1 MNQHET
7 FFSKIGFNYLTY
19 FILTLIFQIILL
31 NAINLINPELCA
43 NYNVI
48 TTSSAIANYILPF
61 PILLFLMKKIP
72 SEKISEH
79 KLDLK
84 TIFLYISITFT
95 LMWIGNIL
103 GLLVNFIIGSAMQT
117 TITNPVHELINTQDI
132 WLNLVLVSI
141 MGPIF
146 EEIFMRKLL
155 IDRTIKYGAKVSIVL
170 SAVIFAFMH
179 GNISQFFYALLMGGF
194 LAYVYIETGKITY
207 TIILHMAVNFMGS
220 VVSLFVQESAN
231 TITQGTYTI
240 PDLSI
245 VIFYFLFIMIMF
257 FFGVI
262 GLFKLKDKNLK
273 SGIELDKP
281 FKTMFI
287 NYGMICFIGF
297 CIILIV
303 KQII

>member
-72 SEKISEH
+72 SEKISKH
-79 KLDLK
+79 NLDIK
-84 TIFLYISITFT
+84 TIFLYLSITFT

-231 TITQGTYTI
+231 TITQGTYTL

-273 SGIELDKP
+273 RGIELDKP